1 MKKNKSILIIV
12 VIIIAILS
20 VTAIALYKFLFSGYS
35 GSKYGNRLDGIENV
49 VISDETINSSKSVFS
64 EIEGVENVSY
74 NLSGKICNFII
85 TVNKDTDAET
95 IKNNSSTMLEKFTD
109 EEKKFYDFQIFI
121 NSSEE
126 SDIYPIIGY
135 KINTVEEFSW
145 TGKVVNNEE

>member
-1 MKKNKSILIIV
+1 M
-12 VIIIAILS
+12 
-20 VTAIALYKFLFSGYS
+20 
-35 GSKYGNRLDGIENV
+35 
-49 VISDETINSSKSVFS
+49 
-64 EIEGVENVSY
+64 
-74 NLSGKICNFII
+74 
-85 TVNKDTDAET
+85 
-95 IKNNSSTMLEKFTD
+95 MLEKFTD